1 MHKSLF
7 SSMMILGIFA
17 YTLLDRLAWK
27 KKKEKRKA
35 YDKQCEEKDCII
47 KSYDYLK

>member
-1 MHKSLF
+1 
-7 SSMMILGIFA
+7 MMILGIFA
-17 YTLLDRLAWK
+17 YTLLDRLAWEK
-27 KKKEKRKA
+27 KKKKKA